1 MKKLTVFLLV
11 SQAFCQE
18 KSFKKDLILALT
30 EEHEGPHEVQRLRR
44 ATSIEKF
51 NAAAVAFTS
60 SISIAL
66 NAAVML
72 EIVSLMSSNSFCSSF
87 CLSS

>member
-51 NAAAVAFTS
+51 NAAAVAFTR
-60 SISIAL
+60 
-66 NAAVML
+66 
-72 EIVSLMSSNSFCSSF
+72 
-87 CLSS
+87 